1 MKKHSEKGERRDDP
15 DDLTI
20 PKDTTPAPEESFN
33 QYWTRKQQPNE
44 NSIMGD
50 GDAEQVSRDDSFA
63 ESRNYPNQDQGP
75 RLTGN
80 WGRFGR

>member
-1 MKKHSEKGERRDDP
+1 MKKHSEKGERKDDP
-15 DDLTI
+15 DDLTV
-20 PKDTTPAPEESFN
+20 PKDTTAAKEESLN
-33 QYWTRKQQPNE
+33 QYWTRKQLPLE
-44 NSIMGD
+44 NSIAGD
-50 GDAEQVSRDDSFA
+50 GDAEVVTSDDSFA